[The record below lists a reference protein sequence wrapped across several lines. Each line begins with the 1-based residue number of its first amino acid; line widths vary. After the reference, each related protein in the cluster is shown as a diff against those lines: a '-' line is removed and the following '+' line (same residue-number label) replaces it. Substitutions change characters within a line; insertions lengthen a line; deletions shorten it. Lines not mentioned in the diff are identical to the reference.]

1 MNRRKRAKG
10 GPLSEATVRTR
21 RGIASHTGPSAGTRP
36 DRDRNSSGPSAGA
49 RGTADPCSRQR
60 QRQARASHA
69 TRTRPSRP
77 SREHKPRFFIL
88 GATSFLLFMPLPL
101 LLLPAISFSSFR
113 LFLLRLGYYRDGGGW
128 PALARSLD
136 DLRFLSFFPFFPFFL
151 SIFFSFLPFSL
162 VFLTPSSFVQRERA
176 RLGVAPLRVLARCQ
190 FLERDPAR

>member
-113 LFLLRLGYYRDGGGW
+113 LFLLRLGYYRDGAAAG
-128 PALARSLD
+128 PLARSLD
-136 DLRFLSFFPFFPFFL
+136 DLRFLSFFLLFFL
-151 SIFFSFLPFSL
+151 FSFHPSLLSPLFSCFSHS
-162 VFLTPSSFVQRERA
+162 FLLCSESA
-176 RLGVAPLRVLARCQ
+176 RLGVAPLRVLARCHS
-190 FLERDPAR
+190 

>member
-1 MNRRKRAKG
+1 MRMNRRKRAKG

-128 PALARSLD
+128 PARPLARSMTCAFYLS
-136 DLRFLSFFPFFPFFL
+136 FLFFPFFFP
-151 SIFFSFLPFSL
+151 SFSPFSL
-162 VFLTPSSFVQRERA
+162 FLLFFSLLP
-176 RLGVAPLRVLARCQ
+176 PL
-190 FLERDPAR
+190 

>member
-1 MNRRKRAKG
+1 MRMNRRKRAKG

-88 GATSFLLFMPLPL
+88 GATSFLLFIAAAVAAVAGNL
-101 LLLPAISFSSFR
+101 LLVFPSLSPETRLLPR
-113 LFLLRLGYYRDGGGW
+113 RRR
-128 PALARSLD
+128 LARSPARSMTCAFYLS
-136 DLRFLSFFPFFPFFL
+136 FLFFPFFFP
-151 SIFFSFLPFSL
+151 SFSPFSL
-162 VFLTPSSFVQRERA
+162 FLLFFSLLP
-176 RLGVAPLRVLARCQ
+176 PL
-190 FLERDPAR
+190 

>member
-113 LFLLRLGYYRDGGGW
+113 LFLLRLGYYRDDGAAAG
-128 PALARSLD
+128 PLARSLD
-136 DLRFLSFFPFFPFFL
+136 DLRFLSFFL
-151 SIFFSFLPFSL
+151 SFFFSFFFPSFSPFSL
-162 VFLTPSSFVQRERA
+162 LLLFFSLLP
-176 RLGVAPLRVLARCQ
+176 PL
-190 FLERDPAR
+190 

>member
-113 LFLLRLGYYRDGGGW
+113 LFLLRLGLLPRRRR
-128 PALARSLD
+128 LARSPA
-136 DLRFLSFFPFFPFFL
+136 RSMTCAFYLSFLFFSFFL

-162 VFLTPSSFVQRERA
+162 VFLTPSSFVARA
-176 RLGVAPLRVLARCQ
+176 RPPRRCSAPRFGALSIPRA
-190 FLERDPAR
+190 